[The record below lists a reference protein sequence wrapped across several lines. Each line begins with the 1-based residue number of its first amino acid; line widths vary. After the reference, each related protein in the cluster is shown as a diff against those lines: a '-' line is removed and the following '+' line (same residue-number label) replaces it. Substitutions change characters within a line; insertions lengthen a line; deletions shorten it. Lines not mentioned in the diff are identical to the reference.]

1 MPPAEI
7 LHAENQALKAEL
19 AQRDAL
25 IAWLQK
31 QVFGGGK
38 SEKLDAAQLRLK
50 LLDQQKLIEPTA
62 TPETITYERRRASRE
77 KLPLRAEAF
86 AHLPIKESVVIEP
99 AEVVADPDQFERI
112 GEERSFEIDVV
123 PPKLFKREFVRP
135 KYRTKG
141 QPDQP
146 PVVAPARVRPVEGGY
161 ASAGLLAWVL
171 ISKYVDHAPLYRLEK
186 MSSRWGARLP
196 RQSMAEWVRIAS
208 QWLEPIYQGMHDR
221 LLQSGYV
228 QVDETPV
235 RCHDPDQKRGK
246 TKDGWWWV
254 MSRPGG
260 DVVFDWRMSRQHG
273 ELTSLIEGF
282 AGILQSD
289 GYGAYGAH
297 AAKHPEVTWVGCWA
311 HARRK
316 FFEAQRE
323 NPRVAQW
330 ILRLIAGMYH
340 QEKQWDEA
348 RIDASQRRKHRE
360 RYFTRKLYWLRVVVL
375 RVRQQVL
382 PKSGLGKACT
392 YLLGQWTPLVE
403 HLRHGETRIDNNLV
417 ENAIRPSALGKK
429 NWLFVGHPDAGQRS
443 AIIYSLV
450 ISCQRHG
457 HDPLVYLRDVLT
469 RLPQRRP
476 DADITDLLPVN
487 WRPPNE
493 VEVTATAVS

>member
-161 ASAGLLAWVL
+161 ASAGL
-171 ISKYVDHAPLYRLEK
+171 EK

-228 QVDETPV
+228 QVD
-235 RCHDPDQKRGK
+235 
-246 TKDGWWWV
+246 DG
-254 MSRPGG
+254 
-260 DVVFDWRMSRQHG
+260 
-273 ELTSLIEGF
+273 
-282 AGILQSD
+282 
-289 GYGAYGAH
+289 
-297 AAKHPEVTWVGCWA
+297 
-311 HARRK
+311 ARRA
-316 FFEAQRE
+316 EMA
-323 NPRVAQW
+323 
-330 ILRLIAGMYH
+330 
-340 QEKQWDEA
+340 
-348 RIDASQRRKHRE
+348 
-360 RYFTRKLYWLRVVVL
+360 
-375 RVRQQVL
+375 
-382 PKSGLGKACT
+382 
-392 YLLGQWTPLVE
+392 TP
-403 HLRHGETRIDNNLV
+403 
-417 ENAIRPSALGKK
+417 
-429 NWLFVGHPDAGQRS
+429 
-443 AIIYSLV
+443 
-450 ISCQRHG
+450 
-457 HDPLVYLRDVLT
+457 
-469 RLPQRRP
+469 
-476 DADITDLLPVN
+476 
-487 WRPPNE
+487 
-493 VEVTATAVS
+493 